1 MTPPPVITPPAS
13 KHAVPNPRFPFIDG
27 PDGAARAT
35 CRPEDVQLIRLWM
48 KRQPHL
54 PVISD
59 AFITLF
65 LHSVYNSIEQAKAT
79 IETYFSAR
87 TAAPEFFKNRDC
99 FSQDVQFSYK
109 TVHLTSLNQTT
120 PEGYRVLLC
129 RLSDHEPSHL
139 HFSDVLKAFFMFAD
153 ICISEDGV
161 IPGYITIFDLK
172 GVMLGH
178 LPRISLPSLKKFMVY
193 IQDAHPVRLK
203 AVHLINCVPF
213 MDKILAMVKPLM
225 KNEMINLLQLHSNGL
240 DTLFKTIPEE
250 IMPEDYGGKDKH
262 TAELHADYKKL
273 METKYVDWLKEED
286 EQLRTNED
294 LRIGSKSTQSEL
306 FGMEGSFR
314 KLAID

>member
-1 MTPPPVITPPAS
+1 MAPLPPPATQNRD
-13 KHAVPNPRFPFIDG
+13 PNPRFPFIDG
-27 PDGAARAT
+27 ADGAAAAT
-35 CRPEDVQLIRLWM
+35 CRPEDVQIIRIWM

-54 PVISD
+54 PTISD
-59 AFITLF
+59 AFISLF

-87 TAAPEFFKNRDC
+87 TAAPEFFKDRNG
-99 FSQDVQFSYK
+99 FSEDVQFSYK
-109 TVHLTSLNQTT
+109 TAHFTSLNKKT
-120 PEGYRVLLC
+120 PEGYRVLIC
-129 RLSDHEPSHL
+129 RLADFDPSHL
-139 HFSDVLKAFFMFAD
+139 HFNDVLRAFFMFAD

-172 GVMLGH
+172 GVVLGH
-178 LPRISLPSLKKFMVY
+178 LPKISLPSLKKFMIY

-240 DTLFKTIPEE
+240 DNLFKTIPQE
-250 IMPEDYGGKDKH
+250 IMPEDYGGKDK
-262 TAELHADYKKL
+262 TMAELHADYKKL
-273 METKYVDWLKEED
+273 METKYLDWMKEE
-286 EQLRTNED
+286 EEHLRTNED
-294 LRIGSKSTQSEL
+294 LRIGSKSTSSEL